1 MWTRTTVSHFRSA
14 LNKDAR
20 LRVARCIHFVSAG
33 RSARPHDRAAGRRS
47 IAGAYSDPHGQWR
60 SALDRDSLPDY
71 GDCIAN
77 SARHP
82 GTSDS
87 VPRNS
92 EVSYIDLDRVS
103 KSFGKR
109 VAINQLS
116 LHIER
121 SERLVL
127 FGPSGCGKTTVL
139 RLLAGLEVPEQ
150 GSIRIDGR
158 VVASAGK
165 NLVPPEKR
173 DLGMVF
179 QDLALWPHM
188 TVQQNLMFGLNARGV
203 PKREAQVRVREMLQ
217 RVGLE
222 HRIDAKPH
230 QLSGGEQQRVALA
243 RALVSQPSILLMDE
257 PLSSLDDE
265 RKRAIASDLLG
276 LQSQL
281 GFTLIYVTHD
291 RAKQTCWHHA
301 SARCM
306 GVPLT
311 RANSKPFLLH
321 SSFLVAFCACMTL
334 ARAEEGTF
342 QLKQTIPLP
351 GVEGRIDH
359 FDFDAA
365 AKDCLFVRWA
375 ITLSKWST

>member
-1 MWTRTTVSHFRSA
+1 
-14 LNKDAR
+14 
-20 LRVARCIHFVSAG
+20 
-33 RSARPHDRAAGRRS
+33 
-47 IAGAYSDPHGQWR
+47 
-60 SALDRDSLPDY
+60 
-71 GDCIAN
+71 
-77 SARHP
+77 
-82 GTSDS
+82 
-87 VPRNS
+87 
-92 EVSYIDLDRVS
+92 VSYIDVDRVS
-103 KSFGKR
+103 KSFGTR

-165 NLVPPEKR
+165 NLVPPERR

-188 TVQQNLMFGLNARGV
+188 TVQQNLMFGLNARRV
-203 PKREAQVRVREMLQ
+203 QKREAHIRVREMLQ

-222 HRIDAKPH
+222 HRIHARPH

-243 RALVSQPSILLMDE
+243 RALVSRPSILLMDE
-257 PLSSLDDE
+257 PLSSLDEE

-276 LQSQL
+276 LQGQL

-291 RAKQTCWHHA
+291 QIETDLLA
-301 SARCM
+301 SRVCQLRD
-306 GVPLT
+306 G
-311 RANSKPFLLH
+311 H
-321 SSFLVAFCACMTL
+321 VA
-334 ARAEEGTF
+334 
-342 QLKQTIPLP
+342 
-351 GVEGRIDH
+351 
-359 FDFDAA
+359 
-365 AKDCLFVRWA
+365 
-375 ITLSKWST
+375 